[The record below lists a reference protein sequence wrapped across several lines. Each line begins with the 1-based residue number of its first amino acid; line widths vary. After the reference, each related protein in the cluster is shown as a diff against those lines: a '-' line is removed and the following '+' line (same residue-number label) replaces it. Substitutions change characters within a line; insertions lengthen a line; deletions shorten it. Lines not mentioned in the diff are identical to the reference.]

1 VFAKGAA
8 KRGLLA
14 AVPVL
19 AALLAPIGSS
29 GGVAGNTAAQDIAWF
44 NTQRAA
50 NGIPSGIVENAEWSA
65 ACDAHITY
73 MQRTNTFQ
81 HEEDPS
87 SPFYTEQGEWGGT
100 HSVLAGGSGWGE
112 RSSPW
117 ETAPIHLAQLMSPQL
132 AEMGVADRDN
142 FVCATTWPGM
152 DRPTPTAAGV
162 VTYPGDGTTTYADEV
177 PAESPFTPED
187 ILGMP
192 SGVRTGPNLY
202 VYLWGPVLDDYW
214 TATTISVAA
223 ATLTGPE
230 GAVQLRWVDHTTS
243 KIGPYLP
250 PASGIL
256 VPPPLRPGAVY
267 AADVQFSD
275 GTQHSW
281 SFRTAV
287 KTNSLSVVGFPAFAG
302 RPGRIS
308 VQSAAPNVTL
318 RLTRHGTLVHVHVQR
333 LGGGLLVRSKLVRP
347 GTVACATSGGGSTGY
362 TAKRVCRTIG

>member
-1 VFAKGAA
+1 MFAKGAA

-19 AALLAPIGSS
+19 AALLAPFGAG

-44 NTQRAA
+44 NAQRAA
-50 NGIPSGIVENAEWSA
+50 NGIPAGIVENPEWSA
-65 ACDAHITY
+65 SCDAHITY

-87 SPFYTEQGEWGGT
+87 SSFYTARGEWGGT
-100 HSVLAGGSGWGE
+100 HSVLAGGSSWGAD
-112 RSSPW
+112 RDPW

-132 AEMGVADRDN
+132 AEMGVADRDT

-214 TATTISVAA
+214 TAAKISVAA
-223 ATLTGPE
+223 ATLTGPD
-230 GAVQLRWVDHTTS
+230 GPLPLRWVDATTP

-256 VPPPLRPGAVY
+256 VPPPLLHGATY
-267 AADVQFSD
+267 TAGVQFSD
-275 GTQHSW
+275 GTQHTW
-281 SFRTAV
+281 TFHTAL
-287 KTNSLSVVGFPAFAG
+287 KTNTLQIRGAAARTG
-302 RPGRIS
+302 GLGRIDVYS
-308 VQSAAPNVTL
+308 TAPNVTL
-318 RLTRHGTLVHVHVQR
+318 RLTRQGVVLRVHAQR
-333 LGGGLLVRSKLVRP
+333 IAGGLRVMSRLVRP

-362 TAKRVCRTIG
+362 VAERVCRRIG